1 MEVRR
6 ELAAIRKHYREYQ
19 QKTSEYVVWF
29 EFIPLGSNLS
39 SASVYDDVYD
49 EGVRGTGGKRYKTG
63 VVVPVLLVT
72 ESEDTKRAIPEGRQ
86 PVQLTNIVGSIQDF
100 RDAGI
105 SDSYEYQRHL
115 NDMFFYDGRYYS
127 VASYKVRGR
136 AQDDVLVVVE
146 GIEVYINQEL
156 LFDPGPGAMGVQN
169 LPWPSSL
176 PTV

>member
-1 MEVRR
+1 MDVRR
-6 ELAAIRKHYREYQ
+6 ELAAIRRHYREYQ
-19 QKTSEYVVWF
+19 SRTYEYVTWF
-29 EFIPLGSNLS
+29 EFNHLGTNIPTD
-39 SASVYDDVYD
+39 SVYDDVYD
-49 EGVRGTGGKRYKTG
+49 EGIIGTGGRTYKNG
-63 VVVPVLLVT
+63 VTIPVLLVT

-86 PVQLTNIVGSIQDF
+86 PVQVVNIVGSIQDF

-105 SDSYEYQRHL
+105 TAPYEYQPHL

-156 LFDPGPGAMGVQN
+156 LFDPGPGQMGILD

-176 PTV
+176 PQV

>member
-19 QKTSEYVVWF
+19 QKTNEYVIWF
-29 EFIPLGSNLS
+29 EFLPLGTN
-39 SASVYDDVYD
+39 ASTDSKYDDVYD
-49 EGVRGTGGKRYKTG
+49 EGIPGVGGKRYKAGITI
-63 VVVPVLLVT
+63 PVLLVT

-86 PVQLTNIVGSIQDF
+86 PVQLTNIVGSVQDF
-100 RDAGI
+100 REAGVL
-105 SDSYEYQRHL
+105 DPYEYQKHL

-136 AQDDVLVVVE
+136 AQDDVLVVIE
-146 GIEVYINQEL
+146 GIEIYINQEM
-156 LFDPGPGAMGVQN
+156 LFDPGPSAMTTQN
-169 LPWPSSL
+169 LPWPSKL